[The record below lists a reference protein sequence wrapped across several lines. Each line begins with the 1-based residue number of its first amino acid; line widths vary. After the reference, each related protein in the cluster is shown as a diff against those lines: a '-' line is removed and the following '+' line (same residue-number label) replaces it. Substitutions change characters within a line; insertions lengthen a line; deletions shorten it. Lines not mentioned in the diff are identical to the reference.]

1 MISFMVSDGRVERIM
16 RTLLSMMAEGLACCA
31 AADGCAADACAAADG
46 WRVLYMRDNMYIIF
60 RYFLFAALA
69 VIFD

>member
-16 RTLLSMMAEGLACCA
+16 RTLLSMMAEGLACC